1 MEPLTVVGTG
11 LAVLGSKDILNKLL
25 GPTAD
30 YVGGEVKG
38 LVEKCNINLDNI
50 LTKAVKKLGSKVDE
64 PGSVSPR
71 VLKHVFDEGRFCEDE
86 VTAEY
91 YGGILAS
98 ARSENG
104 RDDRAVTYLSIIKDL
119 STYQVR
125 MHYLFY
131 TLVRRLYSG
140 TPLQIGHADDAMNMA
155 VYIPASVYVAAMDFA
170 PKENAGAILTHCVI
184 GLVRL
189 NLVRED
195 WHKGNADFL
204 KTFHAK
210 AAEPGAILRPTLL
223 GASLFLWAS
232 GLHGATG
239 DELLSAAKIKELPEV
254 KLIDG
259 AQKVV
264 AG

>member
-1 MEPLTVVGTG
+1 MDPLTVVGTG

-38 LVEKCNINLDNI
+38 LVEKCNINLDNVFA
-50 LTKAVKKLGSKVDE
+50 KAVHKLGPKVDE
-64 PGSVSPR
+64 PGSVNPR

-104 RDDRAVTYLSIIKDL
+104 RDDRAVTYLSLIKDL

-125 MHYLFY
+125 MHYLIY
-131 TLVRRLYSG
+131 TLVRRLYSS
-140 TPLQIGHADDAMNMA
+140 TTLEIGRAEIAQKMA
-155 VYIPASVYVAAMDFA
+155 VYIPASVYVAAMDFS
-170 PKENAGAILTHCVI
+170 PKENAGAILTHCIV

-189 NLVRED
+189 NLIRED
-195 WHKGNADFL
+195 WTAGSVEFL
-204 KTFHAK
+204 KTVHQSAK
-210 AAEPGAILRPTLL
+210 ESGAIVRPTLL

-232 GLHGATG
+232 GIHGATG
-239 DELLSAAKIKELPEV
+239 HELLTASGTDDLAEV
-254 KLIDG
+254 KIVEG